1 MGTFFT
7 DEQMQ
12 EAIAALENHTPGIW
26 ERMKKMAVTPDD
38 PNDEGQALEQGAIV
52 RVLTIVLPKVP
63 FVAQAQD
70 PSEAR
75 ARLSIDLGNAVRS
88 EIASTKDGS

>member
-12 EAIAALENHTPGIW
+12 EAIAALEDHTPGIW
-26 ERMKKMAVTPDD
+26 ERMKKMALTPDSR
-38 PNDEGQALEQGAIV
+38 DEGQEIEQGAIV
-52 RVLTIVLPKVP
+52 RVLSVVLPRVP

-70 PSEAR
+70 PFEAR
-75 ARLSIDLGNAVRS
+75 ARLSIDLGDAIHAA
-88 EIASTKDGS
+88 IASAKGGS

>member
-12 EAIAALENHTPGIW
+12 EAIAALEDHTPGIW
-26 ERMKKMAVTPDD
+26 ERMKKMALTPDSR
-38 PNDEGQALEQGAIV
+38 DEGQEIEQGAIV
-52 RVLTIVLPKVP
+52 RVLSVVLPRVP

-70 PSEAR
+70 PFEAR
-75 ARLSIDLGNAVRS
+75 ARLSIDLGDAVRAAITS
-88 EIASTKDGS
+88 PKRGS